1 MNFFRQEKNIK
12 LTVEKLKK
20 LCYNE
25 HAILVCSL
33 FCFWRCFMK
42 AAIYI
47 RVSTD
52 AQFEEGY
59 SVDAQKEQL
68 TGYCIS
74 KGIKKYDYYID
85 GGWSGSNIERPEME
99 RLMKDVKDGKISHV
113 IVYKLDRLS
122 RSQKDTLDLIED
134 LFMPNNVDFVSLT
147 ESLDTSTPMGRAMIG
162 ILAAFAQLEREN
174 IRMRTRMG
182 MNERVKDGYWMGGG
196 RVPFGYD
203 YDKNQGILVPNK
215 DAEKV
220 RRIYD
225 LYIQGYSPQNIA
237 NMLGLKYDKLAI
249 QILKRK
255 SNYGIIEYNGVEYQ
269 GRHEPI
275 ISKEIYDKAM
285 NAMIDRSI
293 TRTSTSD
300 YLLTGLV
307 YCGKCGAKMRYQ
319 KWGNKG
325 SKLVCYSQQSSKPYL
340 VKDKDCEQPKLWVDE
355 VEDIVI
361 KRLLSLKEE
370 RREMTPVD
378 YNSSAIELLTY
389 QKEEIEKKIKRLY
402 NLYSESTDELLL
414 ETINENKI
422 HLEKINNKLKNELKQ
437 QNIIAMRRTIKDAV
451 DNLDSQWDYMT
462 QKEKQ
467 ALVRTLVSKVIII
480 DEMVKVEL
488 AI

>member
-1 MNFFRQEKNIK
+1 
-12 LTVEKLKK
+12 
-20 LCYNE
+20 
-25 HAILVCSL
+25 
-33 FCFWRCFMK
+33 MK

-68 TGYCIS
+68 TAYCVS
-74 KGIKKYDYYID
+74 KGIKNYDYYID

-99 RLMKDVKDGKISHV
+99 RLMTDVKEGKISHV

-122 RSQKDTLDLIED
+122 RSQKDTLYLIED
-134 LFMPNNVDFVSLT
+134 VFMPNNVDFVSLT
-147 ESLDTSTPMGRAMIG
+147 ESLDTSSPVGRTMIG
-162 ILAAFAQLEREN
+162 VLAAFSQLERET

-182 MNERVKDGYWMGGG
+182 MNERVKEGYWMGGG
-196 RVPFGYD
+196 RIPYGYD
-203 YDKNQGILVPNK
+203 YDKAQGILVPNK

-220 RRIYD
+220 RKIYD

-237 NMLGLKYDKLAI
+237 NMLGLKYDKLAT

-275 ISKEIYDKAM
+275 ISKDIYDRAM
-285 NAMIDRSI
+285 NEMINRSI

-325 SKLVCYSQQSSKPYL
+325 AKLVCYSQQSSKPYL
-340 VKDKDCEQPKLWVDE
+340 IKNENCDQDKLWGDE
-355 VEDIVI
+355 VENIVI
-361 KRLLSLKEE
+361 HRLLNLKEE
-370 RREMTPVD
+370 RKEMSVLD
-378 YNSSAIELLTY
+378 YNSSALELLTY
-389 QKEEIEKKIKRLY
+389 QKEEVERKIKKLY
-402 NLYSESTDELLL
+402 NLYSESDDELLL
-414 ETINENKI
+414 ETINENKSY
-422 HLEKINNKLKNELKQ
+422 LSKINRKLDNEIKQ
-437 QNIIAMRRTIKDAV
+437 QNVIMMRRTVKDAI
-451 DNLDSQWDYMT
+451 DNLESQWDYMT

-467 ALVRTLVSKVIII
+467 ILVRTLVKKVIVTGESIKI
-480 DEMVKVEL
+480 EL
-488 AI
+488 SI